1 MLPFYRK
8 QTTKNRTKL
17 PNRSQPNSLRT
28 TYHKLQ
34 SMVWFAARNG
44 GGTGDGSIAQFP
56 RSPLQHV
63 RPRYIVS
70 SVRVHI
76 SVRQSTPLRGDAG
89 GEKKRVRI
97 VRPDEFRRRSS
108 RNSMCA
114 RACDRCCHL
123 LSTNQPTH
131 PSFRRVKQHIPP
143 LPSPPFPFNA
153 TRLTKD
159 ETTDPRPSP
168 HSSSP

>member
-89 GEKKRVRI
+89 GEKKN
-97 VRPDEFRRRSS
+97 EFVSYGPTNFGDGRQETP
-108 RNSMCA
+108 CA
-114 RACDRCCHL
+114 RAHA
-123 LSTNQPTH
+123 TGVAT
-131 PSFRRVKQHIPP
+131 SFRPTNRPTRHFDGLNNISPLSPPP
-143 LPSPPFPFNA
+143 LS
-153 TRLTKD
+153 
-159 ETTDPRPSP
+159 
-168 HSSSP
+168 HSTQHA